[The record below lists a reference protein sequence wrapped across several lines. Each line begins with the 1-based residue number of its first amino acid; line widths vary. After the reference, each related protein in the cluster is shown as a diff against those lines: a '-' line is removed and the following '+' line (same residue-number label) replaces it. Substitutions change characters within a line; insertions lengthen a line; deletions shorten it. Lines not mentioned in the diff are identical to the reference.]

1 MAINPHIIEAQA
13 ESAIMFGMSAA
24 LYGEIHMEA
33 GKVVTSNFHNYP
45 VVRMHQAPQIDVL
58 IMPSTVDPTG
68 IGEPATPVI
77 GPAIANAYAKLT
89 GKRLRRLPFE
99 QAELS

>member
-1 MAINPHIIEAQA
+1 VH
-13 ESAIMFGMSAA
+13 
-24 LYGEIHMEA
+24 
-33 GKVVTSNFHNYP
+33 
-45 VVRMHQAPQIDVL
+45 

-77 GPAIANAYAKLT
+77 GPAIANAYARLT